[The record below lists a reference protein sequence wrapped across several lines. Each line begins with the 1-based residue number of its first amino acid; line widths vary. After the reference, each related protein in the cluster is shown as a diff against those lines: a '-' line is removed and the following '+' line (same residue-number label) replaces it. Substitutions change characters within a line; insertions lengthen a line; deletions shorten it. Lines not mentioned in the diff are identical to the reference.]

1 MVTLRSSLLTLV
13 ALATLSSCC
22 HSFTIHSPRVK
33 TNAAHSIV
41 TFLSSEDDDTSS
53 PEGEEE
59 EPIFESVVRI
69 NDGGSDLTDR
79 FKYKVN
85 ALMGTY
91 DPAPGVAN
99 DENTDGNILN
109 AMLNFPTSF
118 TFTVVG
124 KTMNDDE
131 LTENYT
137 NKVKQV
143 IIDNAGG
150 DENSVEC
157 RITPRGKNFT
167 RITMVVTVESSGMIN
182 NIYKELEEIEGTVMR
197 F

>member
-1 MVTLRSSLLTLV
+1 MKPTVFIHVLLLALFSIKASLTHICFP
-13 ALATLSSCC
+13 ASTIAT
-22 HSFTIHSPRVK
+22 H
-33 TNAAHSIV
+33 TNIQ
-41 TFLSSEDDDTSS
+41 
-53 PEGEEE
+53 
-59 EPIFESVVRI
+59 
-69 NDGGSDLTDR
+69 
-79 FKYKVN
+79 VN

>member
-1 MVTLRSSLLTLV
+1 
-13 ALATLSSCC
+13 
-22 HSFTIHSPRVK
+22 
-33 TNAAHSIV
+33 
-41 TFLSSEDDDTSS
+41 
-53 PEGEEE
+53 
-59 EPIFESVVRI
+59 
-69 NDGGSDLTDR
+69 
-79 FKYKVN
+79 
-85 ALMGTY
+85 MGTY

-143 IIDNAGG
+143 VIGNAGG